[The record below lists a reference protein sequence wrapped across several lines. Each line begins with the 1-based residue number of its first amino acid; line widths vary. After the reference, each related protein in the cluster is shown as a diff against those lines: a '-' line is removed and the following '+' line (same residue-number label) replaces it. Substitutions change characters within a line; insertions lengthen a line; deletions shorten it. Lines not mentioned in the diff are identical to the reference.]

1 MACEAWPDS
10 AIVSAGVWHSCIGL
24 GRNTKH
30 QCGWLE
36 EGGGEHFSNNSQG
49 LKW

>member
-24 GRNTKH
+24 ERNTKH

-36 EGGGEHFSNNSQG
+36 EGGG
-49 LKW
+49 

>member
-1 MACEAWPDS
+1 MACEAWLDS
-10 AIVSAGVWHSCIGL
+10 AIVSTGVWHSCIGL

-36 EGGGEHFSNNSQG
+36 EGGGEHFTTAIRS
-49 LKW
+49 